1 MDEVVHFFKIALVVY
16 GLPLIGL
23 VILIVIG
30 KKYFDKR
37 YKQYD
42 NPLDAIGVSGDFIP
56 TKEIFID
63 PRDGLKYQ
71 VYYNPKTG
79 ERKYVRMQS

>member
-1 MDEVVHFFKIALVVY
+1 MTTALNVLVAGLIIY
-16 GLPLIGL
+16 GLPLLGL
-23 VILIVIG
+23 IILIIIG

-42 NPLDAIGVSGDFIP
+42 NPLDAIGVNGDFVP

-63 PRDGLKYQ
+63 PRDGFKYQ
-71 VYYNPKTG
+71 VYYNPKSG
-79 ERKYVRMQS
+79 ERKYVRVNQ